1 MPKKYRFFFVVSMF
15 FAAAAFGVPI
25 LLNSWK
31 IDSVRVVLKQGARE
45 PCDVSFA
52 KIGKDEAAPD
62 YNLAIRLGKKWM
74 DCGTY
79 ANTGIGEGLEYKIQG
94 LAPTFL
100 AREIRWV
107 EKDKLNSDLLE
118 QLPIGSD
125 HLVGNSFEFHVERA
139 FDLEAGF
146 AWFFDTRL
154 GKIVSAA
161 IGMALFVSLSV
172 AILANM

>member
-1 MPKKYRFFFVVSMF
+1 MPKKYRVFLVVSMV
-15 FAAAAFGVPI
+15 FATAAFGVPI
-25 LLNSWK
+25 LLNSWN

-45 PCDVSFA
+45 ARDVSFA
-52 KIGKDEAAPD
+52 MIGKDEAAPD
-62 YNLAIRLGKKWM
+62 YNLDIRLGKKWM

-79 ANTGIGEGLEYKIQG
+79 ANTCIGEGLEYKIQG
-94 LAPTFL
+94 LAPTYL
-100 AREIRWV
+100 ARDIRWV
-107 EKDKLNSDLLE
+107 EKDKLESDLLE
-118 QLPIGSD
+118 QMPISSD
-125 HLVGNSFEFHVERA
+125 HLVGNSYEFHIARA

-146 AWFFDTRL
+146 SWFFDTLL